1 MVTEVRE
8 MQERSLWVMVTQQ
21 LDRVAALMHLD
32 PRLHEFLRYC
42 KRTLEVSIP
51 VKMDDGSLRVFTG
64 WRVHHNLARGPA
76 KGGIRYSPTLT
87 MDEVKALAML
97 MTWKCA
103 VVDLP
108 YGGAKGGVVCNPS
121 ELSDGEL
128 ERLTRR
134 FTSELI
140 LLLGPE
146 KDIPA
151 PDMGTDER
159 VMAWMMDTFS
169 MNVGYSVPGVV
180 TGKPINIG
188 GSRGRREAPGRSV
201 AICVEEAAAKLG
213 MRLEG
218 ARVVVQGFGKVGSVV
233 ALLLHA
239 IGCKIVAV
247 SDVKGGIYNPQGL
260 DPVRLTAHKRQTKT
274 VSSYRDGDFV
284 TNEELLE
291 LPCDILVP
299 AAVERVI
306 TERNADKVKAKLI
319 VEAANGPITPE
330 ADIILRDKGA
340 FIVPDILANAGG
352 VIVSYFEWV
361 QDISQFFWTEQE
373 VNERLRQVMRRAF
386 GEVWTIAHDRSVDM
400 RTAAYILAVS
410 RVAEA
415 IRLRGI
421 YP

>member
-1 MVTEVRE
+1 M
-8 MQERSLWVMVTQQ
+8 
-21 LDRVAALMHLD
+21 
-32 PRLHEFLRYC
+32 
-42 KRTLEVSIP
+42 EVSIP
-51 VKMDDGSLRVFTG
+51 VKMDDGSLRVFIG

-76 KGGIRYSPTLT
+76 KGGVRYSPTLT
-87 MDEVKALAML
+87 LEEVKGLAML

-103 VVDLP
+103 VVDIP

-134 FTSELI
+134 YTTELI

-146 KDIPA
+146 RDIPA
-151 PDMGTDER
+151 PDLGTDER
-159 VMAWMMDTFS
+159 IMAWMMDTYS

-180 TGKPINIG
+180 TGKPVNIG

-201 AICVEEAAAKLG
+201 AICVEEAAARLG
-213 MRLEG
+213 IRLED

-233 ALLLHA
+233 ALLLYSL
-239 IGCKIVAV
+239 GCKIVAV

-260 DPVRLTAHKRQTKT
+260 NPVKLMSHKRQTKT
-274 VSSYRDGDFV
+274 VSDYKEGDYV
-284 TNEELLE
+284 TNEELLG
-291 LPCDILVP
+291 LPCDILIP
-299 AAVERVI
+299 AAIEGVI
-306 TERNADKVKAKLI
+306 TEKNADKIRARLI

-330 ADIILRDKGA
+330 ADAILRDRGI

-352 VIVSYFEWV
+352 VVVSYFEWV
-361 QDISQFFWTEQE
+361 QDIQQFFWTEQE
-373 VNERLRQVMRRAF
+373 VNERLRQVIKRAF
-386 GEVWTIAHDRSVDM
+386 GEVWEVMRERSVDM

-415 IRLRGI
+415 IKMRGI

>member
-1 MVTEVRE
+1 MRE
-8 MQERSLWVMVTQQ
+8 PGQKSLWVMTQQQ
-21 LDRVAALMHLD
+21 LDNVAELMHLD
-32 PRLHEFLRYC
+32 PRIHAILRHC
-42 KRTLEVSIP
+42 KRVMEVSIP
-51 VKMDDGSLRVFTG
+51 VKMDDNSLKVFTG

-76 KGGIRYSPTLT
+76 KGGVRYSPTLT
-87 MDEVKALAML
+87 LEEVKGLAML

-103 VVDLP
+103 VVDIP

-134 FTSELI
+134 YTTELI

-146 KDIPA
+146 RDIPA
-151 PDMGTDER
+151 PDLGTDER
-159 VMAWMMDTFS
+159 IMAWMMDTYS

-180 TGKPINIG
+180 TGKPVNIG

-201 AICVEEAAAKLG
+201 AICVEEAAARLG
-213 MRLEG
+213 IRLED

-233 ALLLHA
+233 ALLLYSL
-239 IGCKIVAV
+239 GCKIVAV

-260 DPVRLTAHKRQTKT
+260 NPVKLMSHKRQTKT
-274 VSSYRDGDFV
+274 VSDYKEGDYV
-284 TNEELLE
+284 TNEELLG
-291 LPCDILVP
+291 LPCDILIP
-299 AAVERVI
+299 AAIEGVI
-306 TERNADKVKAKLI
+306 TEKNADKIRARLI

-330 ADIILRDKGA
+330 ADAILRDRGI

-352 VIVSYFEWV
+352 VVVSYFEWV
-361 QDISQFFWTEQE
+361 QDIQQFFWTEQE
-373 VNERLRQVMRRAF
+373 VNERLRQVIRRAF
-386 GEVWTIAHDRSVDM
+386 GEVWEVMRERGVDM
-400 RTAAYILAVS
+400 RTAAYILAIS

-415 IRLRGI
+415 IKMRGI

>member
-1 MVTEVRE
+1 MAVV
-8 MQERSLWVMVTQQ
+8 QEQVSLWTMAVSQ
-21 LDRVAALMHLD
+21 LDKVAELMHLD
-32 PRLHEFLRYC
+32 PRLHAFLQHC
-42 KRTLEVSIP
+42 KRTMEVAIP
-51 VKMDDGSLRVFTG
+51 VKMDDGSLQVFTG

-103 VVDLP
+103 VVDIP

-121 ELSDGEL
+121 ELSEGEL

-134 FTSELI
+134 YTSELI
-140 LLLGPE
+140 PLLGPE

-159 VMAWMMDTFS
+159 VMAWMMDTYS
-169 MNVGYSVPGVV
+169 MNVGFSVPGVV

-201 AICVEEAAAKLG
+201 TICVEEAASKLG
-213 MRLEG
+213 LRLEG

-260 DPVRLTAHKRQTKT
+260 DPVKLTGHKRQDRT

-306 TERNADKVKAKLI
+306 TERNADKIKAKLI
-319 VEAANGPITPE
+319 VEAANGPTTPE
-330 ADIILRDKGA
+330 ADAILQDKGA
-340 FIVPDILANAGG
+340 FLVPDILANAGG
-352 VIVSYFEWV
+352 VVVSYFEWV

-373 VNERLRQVMRRAF
+373 VNERLRHAIRRAF
-386 GEVWTIAHDRSVDM
+386 GEVWTIEHDRSVDM

-415 IRLRGI
+415 IRMRGI

>member
-1 MVTEVRE
+1 M
-8 MQERSLWVMVTQQ
+8 
-21 LDRVAALMHLD
+21 
-32 PRLHEFLRYC
+32 
-42 KRTLEVSIP
+42 EVSIP
-51 VKMDDGSLRVFTG
+51 VKMDDGSLRVFIG

-76 KGGIRYSPTLT
+76 KGGVRYSPTLT
-87 MDEVKALAML
+87 LEEVKGLAML

-103 VVDLP
+103 VVDIP

-134 FTSELI
+134 YTTELI

-146 KDIPA
+146 RDIPA
-151 PDMGTDER
+151 PDLGTDER
-159 VMAWMMDTFS
+159 IMAWMMDTYS

-180 TGKPINIG
+180 TGKPVNIG

-201 AICVEEAAAKLG
+201 AICVEEAAARLG
-213 MRLEG
+213 IRLED

-233 ALLLHA
+233 ALLLYSL
-239 IGCKIVAV
+239 GCKIVAV

-260 DPVRLTAHKRQTKT
+260 NPVKLMSHKRQTKT
-274 VSSYRDGDFV
+274 VSDYKEGDYV
-284 TNEELLE
+284 TNEELLG
-291 LPCDILVP
+291 LPCDILIP
-299 AAVERVI
+299 AAIEGVI
-306 TERNADKVKAKLI
+306 TEKNADKIRARLI

-330 ADIILRDKGA
+330 ADAILRDRGI

-352 VIVSYFEWV
+352 VVVSYFEWV
-361 QDISQFFWTEQE
+361 QDIQQFFWTEQE
-373 VNERLRQVMRRAF
+373 VNERLRQVIKRAF
-386 GEVWTIAHDRSVDM
+386 GEVWEVMRERGVDM

-415 IRLRGI
+415 IKMRGI

>member
-1 MVTEVRE
+1 MRE
-8 MQERSLWVMVTQQ
+8 PGQKSLWVMAQQQ
-21 LDRVAALMHLD
+21 LDNVAELMHLD
-32 PRLHEFLRYC
+32 PRIHAILRHC
-42 KRTLEVSIP
+42 KRVMEVSIP
-51 VKMDDGSLRVFTG
+51 VKMDDNSLKVFTG

-76 KGGIRYSPTLT
+76 KGGVRYSPTLT
-87 MDEVKALAML
+87 LEEVKGLAML

-103 VVDLP
+103 VVDIP

-134 FTSELI
+134 YTTELI

-146 KDIPA
+146 RDIPA
-151 PDMGTDER
+151 PDLGTDER
-159 VMAWMMDTFS
+159 IMAWMMDTYS

-180 TGKPINIG
+180 TGKPVNIG

-201 AICVEEAAAKLG
+201 AICVEEAAARLG
-213 MRLEG
+213 IRLED

-233 ALLLHA
+233 ALLLYSL
-239 IGCKIVAV
+239 GCKIVAV

-260 DPVRLTAHKRQTKT
+260 NPVKLMSHKRQTKT
-274 VSSYRDGDFV
+274 VSDYKEGDYV
-284 TNEELLE
+284 TNEELLG
-291 LPCDILVP
+291 LPCDILIP
-299 AAVERVI
+299 AAIEGVI
-306 TERNADKVKAKLI
+306 TEKNADKIRARLI

-330 ADIILRDKGA
+330 ADAILRDRGI

-352 VIVSYFEWV
+352 VVVSYFEWV
-361 QDISQFFWTEQE
+361 QDIQQFFWTEQE
-373 VNERLRQVMRRAF
+373 VNERLRQVIRRAF
-386 GEVWTIAHDRSVDM
+386 GEVWEVMRERSVDM

-415 IRLRGI
+415 IKMRGI

>member
-1 MVTEVRE
+1 MAQQRLDEVA
-8 MQERSLWVMVTQQ
+8 Q
-21 LDRVAALMHLD
+21 LMHLD
-32 PRLHEFLRYC
+32 PRLHEVLRHC
-42 KRTLEVSIP
+42 KRVMEVSVP
-51 VKMDDGSLRVFTG
+51 VKMDDGALRVFTG

-76 KGGIRYSPTLT
+76 KGGVRYSPTLT
-87 MDEVKALAML
+87 LDEVKGLAML

-103 VVDLP
+103 VVDIP
-108 YGGAKGGVVCNPS
+108 YGGAKGGVVCNPA
-121 ELSDGEL
+121 ELSDGEI

-134 FTSELI
+134 YTSELI

-159 VMAWMMDTFS
+159 VMAWMMDTYS

-180 TGKPINIG
+180 TGKPVNIG

-201 AICVEEAAAKLG
+201 SICVEEAASRLG
-213 MRLEG
+213 IKLEG
-218 ARVVVQGFGKVGSVV
+218 ARVAIQGFGKVGSVV

-247 SDVKGGIYNPQGL
+247 SDIKGGIYNPNGL
-260 DPVRLTAHKRQTKT
+260 DPVKLTAHKRQHKT
-274 VSSYRDGDFV
+274 VSTYRDGDFI

-291 LPCDILVP
+291 LPCDIFVP
-299 AAVERVI
+299 AAVEGVI
-306 TERNADKVKAKLI
+306 TEKNADRIRAKLI
-319 VEAANGPITPE
+319 VEAANGPITTE
-330 ADIILRDKGA
+330 ADAILKDKGV

-361 QDISQFFWTEQE
+361 QDIQQFFWTEQE
-373 VNERLRQVMRRAF
+373 VNERLRQVIRRAF
-386 GEVWTIAHDRSVDM
+386 GEVWSILRDRGVDM

-415 IRLRGI
+415 IKMRGI

>member
-201 AICVEEAAAKLG
+201 AICVEEAATKLG

>member
-1 MVTEVRE
+1 MRE
-8 MQERSLWVMVTQQ
+8 PGQKSLWVMAQQQ
-21 LDRVAALMHLD
+21 LDNVAELMHLD
-32 PRLHEFLRYC
+32 PRLHTILRHC
-42 KRTLEVSIP
+42 KRTMEVSIP
-51 VKMDDGSLRVFTG
+51 VKMDDGSLRVFIG

-76 KGGIRYSPTLT
+76 KGGVRYSPTLT
-87 MDEVKALAML
+87 LEEVKGLAML

-103 VVDLP
+103 VVDIP

-134 FTSELI
+134 YTTELI

-146 KDIPA
+146 RDIPA
-151 PDMGTDER
+151 PDLGTDER
-159 VMAWMMDTFS
+159 IMAWMMDTYS

-180 TGKPINIG
+180 TGKPVNIG

-201 AICVEEAAAKLG
+201 AICVEEAAARLG
-213 MRLEG
+213 IRLED

-233 ALLLHA
+233 ALLLYSL
-239 IGCKIVAV
+239 GCKIVAV

-260 DPVRLTAHKRQTKT
+260 NPVKLMSHKRQTKT
-274 VSSYRDGDFV
+274 VSDYKEGDYV
-284 TNEELLE
+284 TNEELLG
-291 LPCDILVP
+291 LPCDILIP
-299 AAVERVI
+299 AAIEGVI
-306 TERNADKVKAKLI
+306 TEKNADKIRARLI

-330 ADIILRDKGA
+330 ADAILRDRGI

-352 VIVSYFEWV
+352 VVVSYFEWV
-361 QDISQFFWTEQE
+361 QDIQQFFWTEQE
-373 VNERLRQVMRRAF
+373 VNERLRQVIRRAF
-386 GEVWTIAHDRSVDM
+386 GEVWEVMRERGVDM

-415 IRLRGI
+415 IKMRGI

>member
-1 MVTEVRE
+1 M
-8 MQERSLWVMVTQQ
+8 
-21 LDRVAALMHLD
+21 
-32 PRLHEFLRYC
+32 
-42 KRTLEVSIP
+42 EVSIP
-51 VKMDDGSLRVFTG
+51 VKMDDGSLRVFIG

-76 KGGIRYSPTLT
+76 KGGVRYSSTLT
-87 MDEVKALAML
+87 LEEVKGLAML

-103 VVDLP
+103 VVDIP

-134 FTSELI
+134 YTTELI

-146 KDIPA
+146 RDIPA
-151 PDMGTDER
+151 PDLGTDER
-159 VMAWMMDTFS
+159 IMAWMMDTYS

-180 TGKPINIG
+180 TGKPVNIG

-201 AICVEEAAAKLG
+201 AICVEEAAARLG
-213 MRLEG
+213 IRLED

-233 ALLLHA
+233 ALLLYSL
-239 IGCKIVAV
+239 GCKIVAV

-260 DPVRLTAHKRQTKT
+260 NPVKLMSHKRQTKT
-274 VSSYRDGDFV
+274 VSDYKEGDYV
-284 TNEELLE
+284 TNEELLG
-291 LPCDILVP
+291 LPCDILIP
-299 AAVERVI
+299 AAIEGVI
-306 TERNADKVKAKLI
+306 TEKNADKIRARLI

-330 ADIILRDKGA
+330 ADAILRDRGI

-352 VIVSYFEWV
+352 VVVSYFEWV
-361 QDISQFFWTEQE
+361 QDIQQFFWTEQE
-373 VNERLRQVMRRAF
+373 VNERLRQVIKRAF
-386 GEVWTIAHDRSVDM
+386 GEVWEVMRERGVDM

-415 IRLRGI
+415 IKMRGI

>member
-1 MVTEVRE
+1 MSEK
-8 MQERSLWVMVTQQ
+8 QQSLWSMAQQQ
-21 LDRVAALMHLD
+21 LDQVAEIMHLD
-32 PRLHEFLRYC
+32 PRIHTLLRHC
-42 KRTLEVSIP
+42 KRVMEVSIP
-51 VKMDDGSLRVFTG
+51 VKMDDGSLGVFVG

-87 MDEVKALAML
+87 LDEVKGLAML

-103 VVDLP
+103 VVDIP
-108 YGGAKGGVVCNPS
+108 YGGAKGGVVCNPA

-134 FTSELI
+134 YTSELI

-151 PDMGTDER
+151 PDFGTDER
-159 VMAWMMDTFS
+159 IMAWMMDTYS
-169 MNVGYSVPGVV
+169 MNLGYSVPGVV
-180 TGKPINIG
+180 TGKPVNIG

-201 AICVEEAAAKLG
+201 AICVEEAAKRLG
-213 MRLEG
+213 INLEG

-247 SDVKGGIYNPQGL
+247 SDIKGGIYNPNGL
-260 DPVRLTAHKRQTKT
+260 NPVKLMSHKRQTKT
-274 VSSYRDGDFV
+274 VSDYRDGDYV

-291 LPCDILVP
+291 LPCEILVP
-299 AAVERVI
+299 AAVEGVI
-306 TERNADKVKAKLI
+306 TKRNADKIKAKLL
-319 VEAANGPITPE
+319 VEAANGPVTPE
-330 ADIILRDKGA
+330 ADAILKDKGV
-340 FIVPDILANAGG
+340 FVVPDILANAGG
-352 VIVSYFEWV
+352 VVVSYFEWV
-361 QDISQFFWTEQE
+361 QDIQQFFWTEQE
-373 VNERLRQVMRRAF
+373 VNERLRQVIERAF
-386 GEVWTIAHDRSVDM
+386 GEVWSIMQERGVDM

-415 IRLRGI
+415 IKMRGI

>member
-1 MVTEVRE
+1 M
-8 MQERSLWVMVTQQ
+8 
-21 LDRVAALMHLD
+21 
-32 PRLHEFLRYC
+32 
-42 KRTLEVSIP
+42 EVSIP
-51 VKMDDGSLRVFTG
+51 VKMDDGSLRVFIG

-76 KGGIRYSPTLT
+76 KGGVRYSPTLT
-87 MDEVKALAML
+87 LEEVKGLAML

-103 VVDLP
+103 VVDIP

-134 FTSELI
+134 YTTELI

-146 KDIPA
+146 RDIPA
-151 PDMGTDER
+151 PDLGTDER
-159 VMAWMMDTFS
+159 IMAWMMDTYS

-180 TGKPINIG
+180 TGKPVNIG

-201 AICVEEAAAKLG
+201 AICVEEAAARLG
-213 MRLEG
+213 IRLED

-233 ALLLHA
+233 ALLLYSL
-239 IGCKIVAV
+239 GCKIVAV

-260 DPVRLTAHKRQTKT
+260 NPVKLMSHKRQTKT
-274 VSSYRDGDFV
+274 VSDYKEGDYV
-284 TNEELLE
+284 TNEELLG
-291 LPCDILVP
+291 LPCDILIP
-299 AAVERVI
+299 AAIEGVI
-306 TERNADKVKAKLI
+306 TEKNADKIRARLI

-330 ADIILRDKGA
+330 ADAILRDRGI
-340 FIVPDILANAGG
+340 FVVPDILANAGG
-352 VIVSYFEWV
+352 VVVSYFEWV
-361 QDISQFFWTEQE
+361 QDIQQFFWTEQE
-373 VNERLRQVMRRAF
+373 VNERLRQVIKRAF
-386 GEVWTIAHDRSVDM
+386 GEVWEVMRERGVDM

-415 IRLRGI
+415 IKMRGI

>member
-1 MVTEVRE
+1 MAK
-8 MQERSLWVMVTQQ
+8 MNGQEQKSLWVMAQQ
-21 LDRVAALMHLD
+21 RLDKVAELMHLD
-32 PRLHEFLRYC
+32 PRLHTILRHC
-42 KRTLEVSIP
+42 KRTMEVSIP
-51 VKMDDGSLRVFTG
+51 VKMDDGSLRVFIG

-76 KGGIRYSPTLT
+76 KGGVRYSPTLT
-87 MDEVKALAML
+87 LEEVKGLAML

-103 VVDLP
+103 VVDIP

-134 FTSELI
+134 YTTELI

-146 KDIPA
+146 RDIPA
-151 PDMGTDER
+151 PDLGTDER
-159 VMAWMMDTFS
+159 IMAWMMDTYS

-180 TGKPINIG
+180 TGKPVNIG

-201 AICVEEAAAKLG
+201 AICVEEAAARLG
-213 MRLEG
+213 IRLED

-233 ALLLHA
+233 ALLLYSL
-239 IGCKIVAV
+239 GCKIVAV

-260 DPVRLTAHKRQTKT
+260 NPVKLMSHKRQTKT
-274 VSSYRDGDFV
+274 VSDYKEGDYV
-284 TNEELLE
+284 TNEELLG
-291 LPCDILVP
+291 LPCDILIP
-299 AAVERVI
+299 AAIEGVI
-306 TERNADKVKAKLI
+306 TEKNADKIRARLI

-330 ADIILRDKGA
+330 ADAILRDRGI
-340 FIVPDILANAGG
+340 FVVPDILANAGG
-352 VIVSYFEWV
+352 VVVSYFEWV
-361 QDISQFFWTEQE
+361 QDIQQFFWTEQE
-373 VNERLRQVMRRAF
+373 VNERLRQVIKRAF
-386 GEVWTIAHDRSVDM
+386 GEVWEVMRERGVDM

-415 IRLRGI
+415 IKMRGI

>member
-1 MVTEVRE
+1 MA
-8 MQERSLWVMVTQQ
+8 QQ
-21 LDRVAALMHLD
+21 RLDKVAELMHLD
-32 PRLHEFLRYC
+32 PRLHTILRHC
-42 KRTLEVSIP
+42 KRTMEVSIP
-51 VKMDDGSLRVFTG
+51 VKMDDGSLRVFIG

-76 KGGIRYSPTLT
+76 KGGVRYSPTLT
-87 MDEVKALAML
+87 LEEVKGLAML

-103 VVDLP
+103 VVDIP

-134 FTSELI
+134 YTTELI

-146 KDIPA
+146 RDIPA
-151 PDMGTDER
+151 PDLGTDER
-159 VMAWMMDTFS
+159 IMAWMMDTYS

-180 TGKPINIG
+180 TGKPVNIG

-201 AICVEEAAAKLG
+201 AICVEEAAARLGIKL
-213 MRLEG
+213 ED

-233 ALLLHA
+233 ALLLYSL
-239 IGCKIVAV
+239 GCKIVAV

-260 DPVRLTAHKRQTKT
+260 NPVKLMSHKRQTKT
-274 VSSYRDGDFV
+274 VSDYKEGDYV
-284 TNEELLE
+284 TNEELLG
-291 LPCDILVP
+291 LPCDILIP
-299 AAVERVI
+299 AAIEGVI
-306 TERNADKVKAKLI
+306 TEKNADKIRARLI

-330 ADIILRDKGA
+330 ADAILRDRGI

-352 VIVSYFEWV
+352 VVVSYFEWV
-361 QDISQFFWTEQE
+361 QDIQQFFWTEQE
-373 VNERLRQVMRRAF
+373 VNERLRQVIRRAF
-386 GEVWTIAHDRSVDM
+386 GEVWEVMRERGVDM

-415 IRLRGI
+415 IKMRGI